1 MLKYSRILFMH
12 ITNWPIFRICFYC
25 LQTPSEGG
33 QTPICDMRSV
43 KTDLLEKRDIVG
55 SLIDEGIRY
64 YRTLPS
70 ISTPEGAVYSWE
82 KTFATTDKEKVEN
95 DLANFG
101 YSAEWTE
108 NNSLKYFY
116 RMTSMKTHPV
126 THENVSLKIVDV
138 KLMPNNVIIRN
149 KD

>member
-1 MLKYSRILFMH
+1 ML
-12 ITNWPIFRICFYC
+12 
-25 LQTPSEGG
+25 
-33 QTPICDMRSV
+33 

-82 KTFATTDKEKVEN
+82 KTFSTTNKDKVEK
-95 DLANFG
+95 DLSNFG
-101 YSAEWTE
+101 YSAEWTN

-116 RMTSMKTHPV
+116 KMTSMKTHPV
-126 THENVSLKIVDV
+126 TQESVSLQMVVLLIG
-138 KLMPNNVIIRN
+138 LTSVILLNCGCILR
-149 KD
+149 